1 MAESGTIAVTVV
13 LAERSHQPVV
23 ELQVPPGTTVAGAGE
38 RSGLLKGR
46 TDLAVGRLGYAIHGR
61 AVPPD
66 RVLEAGDRVEI
77 LRPLAADPR
86 DRRRARARAGRPIG
100 RSGRS
105 G

>member
-1 MAESGTIAVTVV
+1 MAEPGTIEVTVV
-13 LAERSHQPVV
+13 LAERARQAVV
-23 ELQVPPGTTVAGAGE
+23 LLEVPPGTTAAGAGE
-38 RSGLLKGR
+38 RSGLLYGR
-46 TDLAVGRLGYAIHGR
+46 ADLDPGRLGYAIHGR
-61 AVPPD
+61 AVPAD

-77 LRPLAADPR
+77 LRPLVADPR

>member
-1 MAESGTIAVTVV
+1 MAESGSIGVSVV
-13 LAERSHQPVV
+13 LAERSCQPVV
-23 ELQVPPGTTVAGAGE
+23 QLEVPPGTTAAGAGE
-38 RSGLLKGR
+38 RSGLLNGR
-46 TDLAVGRLGYAIHGR
+46 ADLEPGRLGYAIHGR
-61 AVPPD
+61 VVSAD